1 MPTKLD
7 NYTFEDFGH
16 IEEFGHVHPSTPE
29 FSDKTISIPGRPG
42 LLSFGTQI
50 GAKQFTFSL
59 KVFVRDRYERQR
71 RKNNFVAFLF
81 DAYRQPKTFKLTL
94 DYEPDK
100 YYLAKVSSQITPEM
114 LAVMDQF
121 ELTVVAND
129 PDKYFISKSNEITW
143 ENDVIPIYSDILWMT
158 GKGIYTITSPTT
170 IEIVNNGTLAQRA
183 NFTINGTGTNVTFQA
198 NGKSFSLGTFRNT
211 TFEIDGK
218 TYSVKKNGIDS
229 FSMLSGK
236 FIELLPG
243 INNLKIT
250 GTSLNFTI
258 SENMRYSY
266 M

>member
-1 MPTKLD
+1 LPTQLD
-7 NYTFEDFGH
+7 NYTFADFGL

-42 LLSFGTQI
+42 LLSFGTET
-50 GAKQFTFSL
+50 GAVQFTFPL
-59 KVFVRDRYERQR
+59 KVFVRDRFERQR

-81 DAYRQPKTFKLTL
+81 DAYRQPRTFKLTL

-100 YYLAKVSSQITPEM
+100 YYLAKVGGQITPEM

-129 PDKYFISKSNEITW
+129 PTKYSVSKSEEITW
-143 ENDVIPIYSDILWMT
+143 ENDEILISSDISWMT
-158 GKGIYTITSPTT
+158 GDGVHSVTTPST
-170 IEIVNNGTLAQRA
+170 IEVINNGNLAQTA
-183 NFTINGTGTNVTFQA
+183 SFTISGTGANVGFSC
-198 NGKSFSLGTFRNT
+198 NGKSFNLGTFTNT

-218 TYSVKKNGIDS
+218 TYSVKKNGVDS
-229 FSMLSGK
+229 FSALTGK

-243 INNLKIT
+243 INKVQIT
-250 GTSLNFTI
+250 GSNLNLTI
-258 SENMRYSY
+258 SENLRYAY

>member
-7 NYTFEDFGH
+7 DFTFTDFGL

-29 FSDKTISIPGRPG
+29 FSDKTINIPGRPG

-50 GAKQFTFSL
+50 GAKQFTFKL
-59 KVFVRDRYERQR
+59 KVFVRDRFERQR

-81 DAYRQPKTFKLTL
+81 DAYRQPRTFKLTF

-114 LAVMDQF
+114 LVVMDQF

-129 PDKYFISKSNEITW
+129 PNKYFITKSEEITW
-143 ENDVIPIYSDILWMT
+143 ENDEILISSDILWMT
-158 GKGIYTITSPTT
+158 GDGVHSVTTPST
-170 IEIVNNGTLAQRA
+170 IEVINNGNLAQLA
-183 NFTINGTGTNVTFQA
+183 SFTISGTGTNVGFSC
-198 NGKSFSLGTFRNT
+198 NGKSFSLGTFTNT

-218 TYSVKKNGIDS
+218 TYSVKKNGVDS
-229 FSMLSGK
+229 FSALTGK

-243 INNLKIT
+243 VNNVQIT
-250 GTSLNFTI
+250 GSNLNLTI
-258 SENMRYSY
+258 SENLRYAY

>member
-7 NYTFEDFGH
+7 NYTFEDLGH

-50 GAKQFTFSL
+50 GAKQFTFPL
-59 KVFVRDRYERQR
+59 KVFVRDRFERQR

-81 DAYRQPKTFKLTL
+81 DAYRQPRTFKLTL

-100 YYLAKVSSQITPEM
+100 YYLAKVGGQITPEM

-129 PDKYFISKSNEITW
+129 PDKYFVSKSDEITW

-158 GKGIYTITSPTT
+158 GEGVHTVNNPTT
-170 IEIVNNGTLAQRA
+170 IEVINNGTLAQRA
-183 NFTINGTGTNVTFQA
+183 SFTISGTGTNVGFSC
-198 NGKSFSLGTFRNT
+198 NGKSFSLGTFTNT

-218 TYSVKKNGIDS
+218 TYSVKKNGVDS
-229 FSMLSGK
+229 FSALTGK
-236 FIELLPG
+236 FIDLLPG
-243 INNLKIT
+243 INNVQIN
-250 GTSLNFTI
+250 GSNLNLTI
-258 SENMRYSY
+258 SENLRYAY